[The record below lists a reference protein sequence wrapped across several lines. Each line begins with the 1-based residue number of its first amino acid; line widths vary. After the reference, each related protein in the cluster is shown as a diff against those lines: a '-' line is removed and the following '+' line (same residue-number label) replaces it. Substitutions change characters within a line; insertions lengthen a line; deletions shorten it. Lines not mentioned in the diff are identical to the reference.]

1 MRLTSPSTRG
11 GRSAR
16 AGCGDSLLAS
26 SQNHGHDFGLLKVVV
41 VPFLPIRGGVAVTL
55 SQRTEH
61 AQHPGRSPETS
72 LPLGSGFATWTHS
85 PAQAA
90 PWSGAMNADGR
101 FLSKVGMI
109 GGRRKRRGKPVL

>member
-26 SQNHGHDFGLLKVVV
+26 SQNHGHDFNLLKIVV

-55 SQRTEH
+55 SQRTK
-61 AQHPGRSPETS
+61 TS
-72 LPLGSGFATWTHS
+72 FPLRSGFATWTQS
-85 PAQAA
+85 PPQAA
-90 PWSGAMNADGR
+90 PLLGVMSVDEQ
-101 FLSKVGMI
+101 FLSKVGMT
-109 GGRRKRRGKPVL
+109 GGAAEETKEASAMKPGAPNR